1 MKLGDKPHW
10 SELAV
15 IPIMLIGV
23 LFFARPSFLFGS
35 DKNSSNALGVII
47 AVAGSFGGACAHNIV
62 RKLGKGVH
70 FRTGFLITKL
80 KIISQIF
87 FLSG

>member
-35 DKNSSNALGVII
+35 DEKSSNALGVII
-47 AVAGSFGGACAHNIV
+47 AVVGSLGGACAHNIV

-70 FRTGFLITKL
+70 FRIGFLITKL

-87 FLSG
+87 VL